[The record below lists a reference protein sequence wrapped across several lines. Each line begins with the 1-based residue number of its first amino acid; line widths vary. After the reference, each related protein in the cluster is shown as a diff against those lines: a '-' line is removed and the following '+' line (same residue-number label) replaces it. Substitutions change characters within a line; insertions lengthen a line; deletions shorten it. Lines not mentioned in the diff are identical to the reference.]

1 MPQVRQRASD
11 ESRETLCRLWK
22 INLHVFDCAGSG
34 GSDEHCRDSRMP
46 LESMEAGSGRRAT
59 SAMETG
65 MSLKLQDFK
74 QGLAAAE
81 LWSSQNAHQL
91 SG

>member
-1 MPQVRQRASD
+1 
-11 ESRETLCRLWK
+11 
-22 INLHVFDCAGSG
+22 
-34 GSDEHCRDSRMP
+34 MP

-59 SAMETG
+59 TAMETG

-81 LWSSQNAHQL
+81 LWSSQNAH
-91 SG
+91 